1 MKKFNFSG
9 TLYDFIKDDIK
20 GSICF
25 DIGSNI
31 GEITKKLISFGCK
44 CVSVEPQE
52 ELTINNEN
60 YKNVLSIKNV
70 CINSM
75 IGKHYFYKC
84 KNHTSSSCSKE
95 WLSHHPNLKW
105 DKIEV
110 PVTTIDELIKEFGKP
125 KYIKLDIENLEYEA
139 LKGLSQR
146 VDIIS
151 IEYTEGF
158 TDNTIKC
165 IEKLDSFGIKKM
177 YTFTK
182 KKNKKLVNGKL
193 KTIDFYN
200 IVTEFEN
207 KKEVFKYLKSLP
219 KLTRKYQ
226 GDLLFKL

>member
-1 MKKFNFSG
+1 MRKFNYDND
-9 TLYDFIKDDIK
+9 LYNFIKDDIK
-20 GSICF
+20 DKLVF
-25 DIGSNI
+25 DLGSNI
-31 GEITKKLISFGCK
+31 GYISKKLTDFNCRCISI
-44 CVSVEPQE
+44 EPQKS
-52 ELTINNEN
+52 LILNNDN
-60 YKNVLSIKNV
+60 YKNVFAVKNV
-70 CINSM
+70 CISNMSGM
-75 IGKHYFYKC
+75 IDFYKC

-105 DKIEV
+105 EKIEV

-158 TDNTIKC
+158 IDNTIKC

-207 KKEVFKYLKSLP
+207 KKEVFKYLNSLP
-219 KLTRKYQ
+219 KLKRKYQ